1 MKTHN
6 KTFLKSSFTFNVD
19 KEKHTI
25 QGVKIPDDL
34 FFAIYF
40 SVRVN
45 VMEGWQP
52 TVHDIEKL
60 VAQVQQPDSALD
72 EEINSLWSKFEK

>member
-1 MKTHN
+1 
-6 KTFLKSSFTFNVD
+6 
-19 KEKHTI
+19 
-25 QGVKIPDDL
+25 
-34 FFAIYF
+34 
-40 SVRVN
+40 
-45 VMEGWQP
+45 MEGWQP

>member
-6 KTFLKSSFTFNVD
+6 KAFLKNSFIFDVNK
-19 KEKHTI
+19 KEHTI

-34 FFAIYF
+34 FFAVYF

-45 VMEGWQP
+45 VMEGWQ
-52 TVHDIEKL
+52 HDIEKL
-60 VAQVQQPDSALD
+60 VARVQQPDLALD
-72 EEINSLWSKFEK
+72 EEINNLWSK

>member
-1 MKTHN
+1 MKIHN
-6 KTFLKSSFTFNVD
+6 KTFLKNSFIFDVNK
-19 KEKHTI
+19 KEHTI
-25 QGVKIPDDL
+25 QGVKIPADL

-52 TVHDIEKL
+52 TAHDIEKL
-60 VAQVQQPDSALD
+60 VARVRQPDLALD
-72 EEINSLWSKFEK
+72 KEINNLWTK

>member
-60 VAQVQQPDSALD
+60 VARVQQLDPALD
-72 EEINSLWSKFEK
+72 EEINNLWLK

>member
-6 KTFLKSSFTFNVD
+6 KAFLKNSFIFDVNK
-19 KEKHTI
+19 KEHTI

-40 SVRVN
+40 SIRIN
-45 VMEGWQP
+45 VMEGW
-52 TVHDIEKL
+52 
-60 VAQVQQPDSALD
+60 
-72 EEINSLWSKFEK
+72 

>member
-1 MKTHN
+1 MKTYN
-6 KTFLKSSFTFNVD
+6 KTFLKSSFTFDVD

-34 FFAIYF
+34 FFAVYF

-52 TVHDIEKL
+52 TAHDIEKL
-60 VAQVQQPDSALD
+60 VAQVQQPDPALD

>member
-1 MKTHN
+1 MKTYN

-45 VMEGWQP
+45 V
-52 TVHDIEKL
+52 
-60 VAQVQQPDSALD
+60 AANCS
-72 EEINSLWSKFEK
+72 

>member
-6 KTFLKSSFTFNVD
+6 KAFLKNSFIFDVNK
-19 KEKHTI
+19 KEHTI
-25 QGVKIPDDL
+25 QGVKIPADL

-52 TVHDIEKL
+52 TAHDIKNRL
-60 VAQVQQPDSALD
+60 LGYNNQIRP
-72 EEINSLWSKFEK
+72 